1 MGAKTKLTRNVN
13 SMGNVRTS
21 DKVDETPNKM
31 PVASRI
37 SKRLTISGPQ
47 LNTKLHGCV
56 NCAVIGEGSTKGKI
70 LNVLL
75 LVEEVSGVLLGR
87 RL

>member
-1 MGAKTKLTRNVN
+1 M
-13 SMGNVRTS
+13 S

-37 SKRLTISGPQ
+37 SKRLTISGLQ

-56 NCAVIGEGSTKGKI
+56 NCAVISESSTREKI

-75 LVEEVSGVLLGR
+75 LGEVDSIKHGR
-87 RL
+87 NFETKEVMKRT